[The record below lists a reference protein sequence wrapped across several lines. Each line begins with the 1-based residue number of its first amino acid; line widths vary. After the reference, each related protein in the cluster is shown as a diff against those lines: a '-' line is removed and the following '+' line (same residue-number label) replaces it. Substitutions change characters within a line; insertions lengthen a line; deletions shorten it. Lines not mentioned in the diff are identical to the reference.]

1 MLSAMFIWL
10 ASAMTASAGEPT
22 LTLDV
27 WPDEAPGETGS
38 IGPEK
43 VIDQKPGDKPVKLL
57 TNVTQPT
64 LSVFRPACDKDTGVA
79 VVICPGGGYNILAFD
94 LEGEEVAAWLNSI
107 GVTGI
112 VLKYRVPRREGT
124 PRDRPPVQALLD
136 AQRALSLVRSKAGEW
151 RIDPKRIGILGFS
164 AGGHLSAWAATHF
177 DERAYSPIDD
187 ADRLSCRPDFAVLVY
202 PGGMDR
208 KGDTSSPIAHVSS
221 TTPPMFLAQAGDD
234 PVDCR
239 NSVEMFLALKNAKV
253 PAELHIYS
261 SGGHGFGLRPSA
273 HPCCTWTHRC
283 EVLELRFLTPPDQ
296 IAARYSLG
304 CDCRSCL
311 ASTFRPAG
319 VSIFSASSFSSRC
332 SAS

>member
-1 MLSAMFIWL
+1 MRPYVMLSLMFIWL
-10 ASAMTASAGEPT
+10 TCAMPASAGEPS

-27 WPDEAPGETGS
+27 WPDKAPGEIGS
-38 IGPEK
+38 VGPEK
-43 VIDQKPGDKPVKLL
+43 VEDQKPGEKLVKRVS
-57 TNVTQPT
+57 NVTHPT
-64 LSVFRPACDKDTGVA
+64 LSVFRPARDKDTGVA

-124 PRDRPPVQALLD
+124 PRDRPPIQALMD

-151 RIDPKRIGILGFS
+151 SIDPKRIGILGFS

-177 DERAYSPIDD
+177 DERTYALIDD
-187 ADRLSCRPDFAVLVY
+187 ADKLSCRPDFAVLIY

-221 TTPPMFLAQAGDD
+221 TTPPMFLAHAGDD
-234 PVDCR
+234 PVDCK
-239 NSVEMFLALKNAKV
+239 NSVEMFLALKSAKV
-253 PAELHIYS
+253 PADLHIYS

-273 HPCCTWTHRC
+273 HPCCTWTDRC
-283 EVLELRFLTPPDQ
+283 TEWLRDRQ
-296 IAARYSLG
+296 I
-304 CDCRSCL
+304 L
-311 ASTFRPAG
+311 APVPSK
-319 VSIFSASSFSSRC
+319 
-332 SAS
+332 

>member
-1 MLSAMFIWL
+1 MRPCLMLSAMFIWL

-27 WPDEAPGETGS
+27 WPDKAPGETGS

-124 PRDRPPVQALLD
+124 RAIGHRSRPCWTP
-136 AQRALSLVRSKAGEW
+136 S
-151 RIDPKRIGILGFS
+151 
-164 AGGHLSAWAATHF
+164 GHSAWCGARPASGGST
-177 DERAYSPIDD
+177 RSGSAYSGSRR
-187 ADRLSCRPDFAVLVY
+187 AD
-202 PGGMDR
+202 
-208 KGDTSSPIAHVSS
+208 T
-221 TTPPMFLAQAGDD
+221 
-234 PVDCR
+234 
-239 NSVEMFLALKNAKV
+239 
-253 PAELHIYS
+253 
-261 SGGHGFGLRPSA
+261 
-273 HPCCTWTHRC
+273 
-283 EVLELRFLTPPDQ
+283 
-296 IAARYSLG
+296 
-304 CDCRSCL
+304 
-311 ASTFRPAG
+311 
-319 VSIFSASSFSSRC
+319 
-332 SAS
+332 